1 MPSALVPLLAI
12 TFVDVLGFTILIPIL
27 PFYAE
32 RFGASP
38 TTVGAIYS
46 TVAVASLLSSPFWGR
61 LSDRIGRKGVLIAAQ
76 VAGLLGFSLLAAGT
90 ALWTVFVSRAIE
102 GLGGG
107 GLGVTQAYVTDVT
120 TPANR
125 ARAFGLIGATIG
137 AGFLIGPALAGVLVR
152 YGYRVPFLVAAGLQ
166 LVTVILTL
174 VLLPESKGAVKTAP
188 TLGEIRTSLRSPL
201 LGRLL
206 LTQFTFWIS
215 FTSWV
220 TVFALFTERVLGY
233 GPAQTSYLFI
243 MSSVVTIVVQAGLI
257 GRLVDCYGEGRLAI
271 TGLCCAVAAYG
282 AVFFVT
288 TTLALYAWV
297 VLWSLSSA
305 LLRPALGA
313 LIAEAAPEGQRGTI
327 LSVNDSLNG
336 VAFLIAPLVATA
348 VIRLNPHLVG
358 VIPAVAVCVALA
370 IGYRVFAAPRAPVTA

>member
-1 MPSALVPLLAI
+1 MPRALVPLLAI

-32 RFGASP
+32 HFGASP

-125 ARAFGLIGATIG
+125 AR
-137 AGFLIGPALAGVLVR
+137 
-152 YGYRVPFLVAAGLQ
+152 
-166 LVTVILTL
+166 
-174 VLLPESKGAVKTAP
+174 
-188 TLGEIRTSLRSPL
+188 
-201 LGRLL
+201 
-206 LTQFTFWIS
+206 
-215 FTSWV
+215 
-220 TVFALFTERVLGY
+220 
-233 GPAQTSYLFI
+233 
-243 MSSVVTIVVQAGLI
+243 
-257 GRLVDCYGEGRLAI
+257 
-271 TGLCCAVAAYG
+271 
-282 AVFFVT
+282 
-288 TTLALYAWV
+288 
-297 VLWSLSSA
+297 
-305 LLRPALGA
+305 
-313 LIAEAAPEGQRGTI
+313 
-327 LSVNDSLNG
+327 SLNG

-348 VIRLNPHLVG
+348 VVRVNPPSSASSRLSSS
-358 VIPAVAVCVALA
+358 
-370 IGYRVFAAPRAPVTA
+370 RSR